1 MNMILMK
8 IGFGLM
14 TFAATTLWF
23 LNRKLLRQKDRL
35 VKDNR
40 TLSDMTSNL
49 LSYKTGADLNH
60 MLKAEVEEH
69 VSPVPCFKV
78 YRRIDSKHKLC
89 LLKIGYNPA
98 DPDDREYKRIFAE
111 ERAEILNEKP

>member
-1 MNMILMK
+1 MNMILLK

-14 TFAATTLWF
+14 TVAATTLWL
-23 LNRKLLRQKDRL
+23 LNRRLLRQKDRL

-49 LSYKTGADLNH
+49 MSYKTGADLNH
-60 MLKAEVEEH
+60 MLRACVEERALPTPH
-69 VSPVPCFKV
+69 FSVC
-78 YRRIDSKHKLC
+78 RRIDKHHRLC
-89 LLKIGYNPA
+89 LMKIDYNPA

-111 ERAEILNEKP
+111 ERAEMLNEKP